1 MDKTKHYNEDESM
14 KSVDTSTRIDTI
26 FRYGCDQS
34 YNEPSGRGQHE
45 KRVHGVV
52 GPREAEL
59 GDLGKKLKNK
69 NEPLPLLG
77 SKSLQ
82 HPATSFLP

>member
-1 MDKTKHYNEDESM
+1 M
-14 KSVDTSTRIDTI
+14 KSVDTSTRIDNI

-59 GDLGKKLKNK
+59 EDLEKKLKNK
-69 NEPLPLLG
+69 NEGSKPLQNPATVFLPL
-77 SKSLQ
+77 
-82 HPATSFLP
+82 

>member
-1 MDKTKHYNEDESM
+1 M
-14 KSVDTSTRIDTI
+14 KSVDTRTRIDTI

-59 GDLGKKLKNK
+59 EDLEKKTKNK
-69 NEPLPLLG
+69 DEPLHLLG

-82 HPATSFLP
+82 NPATSFLPLL